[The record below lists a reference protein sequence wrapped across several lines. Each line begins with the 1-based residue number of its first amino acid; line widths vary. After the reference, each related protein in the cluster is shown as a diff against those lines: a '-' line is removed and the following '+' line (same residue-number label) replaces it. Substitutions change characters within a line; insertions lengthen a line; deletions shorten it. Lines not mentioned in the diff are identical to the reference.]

1 MSVKKIFMTLVV
13 IVMCII
19 LGAFLINVL
28 LPNVTAQV
36 INSAEDSVFKATGMQ
51 FDFNSDGHTGTN
63 NNDYSGDGV
72 GKGSNADQIYD
83 SGAVDGFQ

>member
-19 LGAFLINVL
+19 LGAFLINTL

-36 INSAEDSVFKATGMQ
+36 INSAEDSIFKATGME
-51 FDFNSDGHTGTN
+51 FDFNADGHVGAPN
-63 NNDYSGDGV
+63 SNYANDGV
-72 GKGSNADQIYD
+72 GADGGVID
-83 SGAVDGFQ
+83 NGGAVDGFQ

>member
-1 MSVKKIFMTLVV
+1 MGVKKIFLTLVV

-36 INSAEDSVFKATGMQ
+36 IDSAEDSIYKATGMS
-51 FDFNSDGHTGTN
+51 FDFNSDN
-63 NNDYSGDGV
+63 NKGDSKKDYQSDG
-72 GKGSNADQIYD
+72 KADSNMIDDGSK
-83 SGAVDGFQ
+83 SVEGFQ

>member
-19 LGAFLINVL
+19 LGAFLINIL

-36 INSAEDSVFKATGMQ
+36 IDSAEDSIYKATGMS
-51 FDFNSDGHTGTN
+51 FDFNSDSNKGDN
-63 NNDYSGDGV
+63 KKDYSSTGQADDNMKDDGSKSV
-72 GKGSNADQIYD
+72 E
-83 SGAVDGFQ
+83 GFQ

>member
-1 MSVKKIFMTLVV
+1 MSVKKIFLTLVV

-36 INSAEDSVFKATGMQ
+36 IDSAEDSIYKETGMA
-51 FDFNSDGHTGTN
+51 FDFNSDGNKGDSKK
-63 NNDYSGDGV
+63 DYSSNGKADDNMVDDGSKSV
-72 GKGSNADQIYD
+72 E
-83 SGAVDGFQ
+83 GFQ